1 MQRVDQQ
8 VMFLRIPGNWNTAG
22 WNFENGGKFFPGPV
36 RPEFLNGIRVR
47 PFFPIG
53 RKIIY
58 VQRGDFSDNLYFN
71 QKPGGSGHYWSFD
84 AQEFQKIQSRATASV
99 DHGRTKTVPTA
110 PCHSI
115 S

>member
-22 WNFENGGKFFPGPV
+22 WNFENRGKLSPGPV
-36 RPEFLNGIRVR
+36 RTKFLSGIRVR

-53 RKIIY
+53 SKIIY
-58 VQRGDFSDNLYFN
+58 VQRGNFRVNFYLN
-71 QKPGGSGHYWSFD
+71 QKPGGSGHHWSFD
-84 AQEFQKIQSRATASV
+84 AQKFQKIQSGATASV
-99 DHGRTKTVPTA
+99 DHGRTKTVPPA
-110 PCHSI
+110 PCHTI